1 MAFELERRGTYEA
14 AAEAYRRVLAH
25 RPGDVSAL
33 LGLERVLLPLNRS
46 VEILPD
52 VHAALY
58 RPRQHD
64 VKKFCTDPA
73 CLTLSRDPQLERNRT
88 STQWRGGH
96 EQPGSDPACRPG

>member
-1 MAFELERRGTYEA
+1 VRGVTSELR
-14 AAEAYRRVLAH
+14 
-25 RPGDVSAL
+25 SAL
-33 LGLERVLLPLNRS
+33 AGKESTFPHWHFCDLERVLLPLNRS